1 MPLSLVR
8 VDDRLIH
15 GQVIAVWVRALN
27 PSIIVI
33 ADDGTAA
40 DEFLAEVIELA
51 APPGVDVEVHTVAD
65 AVPRI
70 IELAESPTRAFVLV
84 RSPVSAL
91 ELRKQGA
98 PKDVLNVGGIG
109 SAPGRKPLYRNISAG
124 PEELAA
130 MHELES
136 MGTRVQLQI
145 VADDTPVPFKN
156 VAAQTKES

>member
-33 ADDGTAA
+33 ADAGTAA
-40 DEFLAEVIELA
+40 DEFLAEVLELA
-51 APPGVDVEVHTVAD
+51 APPCADGEALTVAD

-70 IELAESPTRAFVLV
+70 IQLAESPTRAYVQV

-98 PKDVLNVGGIG
+98 PIDVRNVGRIG
-109 SAPGRKPLYRNISAG
+109 SAPGRKPL
-124 PEELAA
+124 
-130 MHELES
+130 
-136 MGTRVQLQI
+136 
-145 VADDTPVPFKN
+145 
-156 VAAQTKES
+156 